1 MTNIFSI
8 KEVILIKILAKS
20 LTHKILEKYN
30 VSLTSL
36 LEPSSLIS
44 LEPSSENLDL
54 NMKFGFT
61 IILGKIFFFNSQF
74 SICETE
80 MSVFFIGDDK
90 DNDLATLN
98 YRIAR
103 NIK

>member
-1 MTNIFSI
+1 MTNVFSI

-36 LEPSSLIS
+36 EPSSLIS

-54 NMKFGFT
+54 NIKFGFT
-61 IILGKIFFFNSQF
+61 IILGKNFFLIHSFPFVKQKCQCF
-74 SICETE
+74 LLVMI
-80 MSVFFIGDDK
+80 
-90 DNDLATLN
+90 
-98 YRIAR
+98 RIM
-103 NIK
+103 I

>member
-1 MTNIFSI
+1 M
-8 KEVILIKILAKS
+8 LIKSLAKS

-30 VSLTSL
+30 VSLTSSL
-36 LEPSSLIS
+36 EPSSLEPSSLIS
-44 LEPSSENLDL
+44 FKPSSENWDL
-54 NMKFGFT
+54 NIKFGFT
-61 IILGKIFFFNSQF
+61 IFLGKNFLFNSQF

-80 MSVFFIGDDK
+80 VPVFFIGDDK

-103 NIK
+103 NIKWI

>member
-1 MTNIFSI
+1 M
-8 KEVILIKILAKS
+8 LIKSLAKS

-30 VSLTSL
+30 VSLTSS

-44 LEPSSENLDL
+44 FKPSSENWDL
-54 NMKFGFT
+54 NIKFGFT
-61 IILGKIFFFNSQF
+61 IFLGKNFLFNSQF
-74 SICETE
+74 SICKTE
-80 MSVFFIGDDK
+80 MPVFFIGDDK

-103 NIK
+103 NIKWI

>member
-1 MTNIFSI
+1 M
-8 KEVILIKILAKS
+8 LIKSLAKS

-30 VSLTSL
+30 VSLTSS

-44 LEPSSENLDL
+44 LEPSSENWDL
-54 NMKFGFT
+54 NIKFGIT
-61 IILGKIFFFNSQF
+61 IILGKNFFF
-74 SICETE
+74 SICEAE

-90 DNDLATLN
+90 DNDLATLS

-103 NIK
+103 NIKWI